1 MKKTPEVEK
10 PKLFSAIR
18 QAYRLA
24 ESTGF
29 VAPVNFTALADII
42 QIQILL
48 APKGDSLSFEIPK
61 NLQRTLIDIG
71 RSTKSEFD
79 IKFGADRGKVI
90 IEFDGKKSLD
100 KVIQVFEMIRTQN
113 KRAYEAPDLYL
124 GASEMNLDYA
134 RDVLNGIIL
143 QVENA

>member
-1 MKKTPEVEK
+1 MKKIPEVEK

-48 APKGDSLSFEIPK
+48 VPKSDLLSFEIPK
-61 NLQRTLIDIG
+61 KLERTLIDIG
-71 RSTKSEFD
+71 HSTKSEFD

-90 IEFDGKKSLD
+90 IEFDSKESLD

-124 GASEMNLDYA
+124 GESEMNLDYA
-134 RDVLNGIIL
+134 RDVLNDIIL
-143 QVENA
+143 QVETA